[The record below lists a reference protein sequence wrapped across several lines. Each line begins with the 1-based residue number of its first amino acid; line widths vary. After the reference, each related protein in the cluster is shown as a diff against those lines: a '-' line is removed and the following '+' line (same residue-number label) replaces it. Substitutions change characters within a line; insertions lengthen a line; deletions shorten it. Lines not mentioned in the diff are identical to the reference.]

1 MNASSSRHM
10 APLPARRGRLG
21 AGWRGLPRRG
31 ELLLDSL
38 VQAGQG
44 AGFRLVGVL
53 LACLWSLCV
62 VAHGDDHT
70 AGVKPDG
77 SVIASSVVVPYSHF
91 ASPQA
96 RAFFPKMLAAQAK
109 APPLSAPIE
118 QSRRFYDRLNSDRA
132 ARMRKL
138 YPVTIRHDTIAGVG
152 ADVVLPAQGVS
163 EANRHRVLINLHGGA
178 FLWGAGSGGL
188 VEAIPIASLGRI
200 EVVTLDYRQG
210 PEHTF
215 PAASEDVEAV
225 YRKLLETHR
234 PGEIGIYGC
243 SAGGALTA
251 EAVARFIARKLPV
264 PGAIGTFCASLLNP
278 SGDSAYVGPL
288 LNGEGVPENPLDLL
302 ALPYFR
308 GVDSRDP
315 MVQPG
320 LSPAL
325 LRHFPPTLLITGT
338 RDMAMSSVVYSDT
351 LLVQAGVPAE
361 LHVWEGMW
369 HSFFSDP
376 ELPESQQAYRT
387 IVAFFERHLAPPQ
400 EEAHP

>member
-1 MNASSSRHM
+1 MK
-10 APLPARRGRLG
+10 ARIPVIILLG
-21 AGWRGLPRRG
+21 LFAFAAWAGDR
-31 ELLLDSL
+31 
-38 VQAGQG
+38 
-44 AGFRLVGVL
+44 
-53 LACLWSLCV
+53 
-62 VAHGDDHT
+62 

-77 SVIASSVVVPYSHF
+77 TVTAASVAIPYSQF

-96 RAFFPKMLAAQAK
+96 RAFFPKMLAAGAQ
-109 APPLSAPIE
+109 APPPGAPIE
-118 QSRRFYDRLNSDRA
+118 QSRRFYDRLNSARA
-132 ARMRKL
+132 ARLRKR
-138 YPVTIRHDTIAGVG
+138 YPVTVRHETIAGVG

-163 EANRHRVLINLHGGA
+163 AANRHRVLINLHGGA

-225 YRKLLETHR
+225 YRKLLESHR
-234 PGEIGIYGC
+234 PGEVGIYGC
-243 SAGGALTA
+243 SAGAILVG
-251 EAVARFIARKLPV
+251 EAVARLIAHKVPV
-264 PGAIGTFCASLLNP
+264 PGAIGTFCGSLVTIA
-278 SGDSAYVGPL
+278 GDSAYVGPL
-288 LNGEGVPENPLDLL
+288 LNGQGVPAEPLDL
-302 ALPYFR
+302 ATLPYFH
-308 GVDSRDP
+308 GVDTNGP

-320 LSPAL
+320 RSPGL
-325 LRHFPPTLLITGT
+325 LKHFPPTLLITGT
-338 RDMAMSSVVYSDT
+338 RDMAMSSVVHSQA
-351 LLVQAGVPAE
+351 LLAQAGVEAE

-376 ELPESQQAYRT
+376 GLPESGQAYRT

>member
-1 MNASSSRHM
+1 M
-10 APLPARRGRLG
+10 A
-21 AGWRGLPRRG
+21 
-31 ELLLDSL
+31 
-38 VQAGQG
+38 QA
-44 AGFRLVGVL
+44 
-53 LACLWSLCV
+53 
-62 VAHGDDHT
+62 DDHAT
-70 AGVKPDG
+70 GVKPDG
-77 SVIASSVVVPYSHF
+77 TVTAAPVSIPYSRF

-96 RAFFPKMLAAQAK
+96 RAFFPRMLAAGAQ

-138 YPVTIRHDTIAGVG
+138 YPVTVHHETIAGVE
-152 ADVVLPAQGVS
+152 ADVVTPAQGIS
-163 EANRHRVLINLHGGA
+163 AANRHRLLINLHGGA

-188 VEAIPIASLGRI
+188 VEAIPVASLGRI
-200 EVVTLDYRQG
+200 EVITLDYRQG
-210 PEHTF
+210 PEHRF

-225 YRKLLETHR
+225 YRKLLQTHR

-243 SAGGALTA
+243 SAGGILTG
-251 EAVARFIARKLPV
+251 EAVARFIADKLSV
-264 PGAIGTFCASLLNP
+264 PGAIGTFCGSLVTIA
-278 SGDSAYVGPL
+278 GDSAYVGPL
-288 LNGEGVPENPLDLL
+288 LNGQGVPQEPLDLVQ
-302 ALPYFR
+302 LPYFH
-308 GVDSRDP
+308 GVDANDP

-325 LRHFPPTLLITGT
+325 LKHFPPTLLITGT
-338 RDMAMSSVVYSDT
+338 RDMAMSSVVHSQA
-351 LLVQAGVPAE
+351 LLSQAGVQTE